1 MTTATLPLAALR
13 ARKVAALL
21 ALAHQAEVPTPLVM
35 SVQEDEHLAD
45 LYFLADDAE
54 MYAAWAEWL
63 KPTETSSTGYLTATV
78 TVELADLGP
87 LTVEWFRSVA

>member
-1 MTTATLPLAALR
+1 MTTATIPLAALR

-35 SVQEDEHLAD
+35 SVQDHEHLAD
-45 LYFLADDAE
+45 LHFHADPDEYDA
-54 MYAAWAEWL
+54 WVEWL
-63 KPTETSSTGYLTATV
+63 KPTETDRDGYVIALA